1 MKELSY
7 KEIKMNGERH
17 YSELVKMCADA
28 RARWHFRRR
37 PYSTRELS
45 KQARRL
51 IRAQGMQMEH
61 KTVETYLREKGRLGG
76 DVIDR

>member
-1 MKELSY
+1 MKERSY
-7 KEIKMNGERH
+7 KEMKMNGARH

-61 KTVETYLREKGRLGG
+61 KSVDEYIRGLSNRRN
-76 DVIDR
+76 VN